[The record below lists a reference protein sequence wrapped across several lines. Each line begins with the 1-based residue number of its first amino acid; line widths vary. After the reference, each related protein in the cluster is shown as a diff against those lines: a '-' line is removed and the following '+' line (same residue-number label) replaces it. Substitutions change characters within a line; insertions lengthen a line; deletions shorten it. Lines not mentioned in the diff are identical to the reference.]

1 MQGYRKEIIA
11 SGTGFGCALLIAF
24 MIHESYLAGWIAG
37 YLLGLA
43 AVFVHFT
50 VFLRTKNLNNDEFFF
65 HYFLGITIRFLLV
78 LTLFIILVAVLKIE
92 QISFTLSFI
101 ISYILHSVIEII
113 LINKMITNFSE
124 KDHILNN

>member
-1 MQGYRKEIIA
+1 LQGYRKEIIA
-11 SGTGFGCALLIAF
+11 SAVGLGCSLLIAS
-24 MIHESYLAGWIAG
+24 ILHGSYLTGWITG
-37 YLLGLA
+37 YLLGFT
-43 AVFVHFT
+43 AVFVHFA
-50 VFLRTKNLNNDEFFF
+50 VFLWTKRLDNDEFFF

-113 LINKMITNFSE
+113 LINKMITNFPE
-124 KDHILNN
+124 KDHF